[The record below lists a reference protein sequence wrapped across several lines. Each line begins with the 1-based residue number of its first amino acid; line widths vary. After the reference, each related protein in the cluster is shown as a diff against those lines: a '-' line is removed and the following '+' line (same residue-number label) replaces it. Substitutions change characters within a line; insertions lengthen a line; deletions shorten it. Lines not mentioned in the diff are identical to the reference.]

1 MADTFG
7 RRVKFKR
14 TLEISCSKCRN
25 VYHREFDGYMGV
37 QKIAEA
43 LREEGFTIGLDPICP
58 ACKNKK
64 RELPYYLKKN

>member
-7 RRVKFKR
+7 RRVNFKR
-14 TLEISCSKCRN
+14 TLEIPCSKCRK
-25 VYHREFDGYMGV
+25 VYHREFDGNMGV

-43 LREEGFTIGLDPICP
+43 LRKEGFTIGMDPICP

>member
-1 MADTFG
+1 
-7 RRVKFKR
+7 
-14 TLEISCSKCRN
+14 
-25 VYHREFDGYMGV
+25 MGV

-43 LREEGFTIGLDPICP
+43 LREEGFTIGMDPICP